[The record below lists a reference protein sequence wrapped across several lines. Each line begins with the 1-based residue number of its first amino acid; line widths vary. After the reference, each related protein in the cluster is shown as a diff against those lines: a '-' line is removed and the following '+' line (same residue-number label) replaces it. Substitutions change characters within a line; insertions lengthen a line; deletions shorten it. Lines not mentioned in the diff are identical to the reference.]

1 MKTQRITHQNI
12 LRVLIS
18 GFALVIL
25 LLLAAAVVGAYNIQ
39 SIQEN
44 AANLVSDQSV
54 TNGLIDELNKQQ
66 TSLSDVFSIMARD
79 PDSLDYIQILKQLD
93 EADRDIDHIS
103 AEGGQTPDH
112 DLWARLK
119 QSSMQFSQ
127 EARRILAEDEPE
139 TFAPAELFRDHE
151 AFISVV
157 ARLVEAEYRKVNAA
171 QGQIDRRSSR
181 LLGLTVTF
189 AGASVLLA
197 LVFAAITI
205 KMALQLIRRLEWQ
218 TAELSRVSFHM
229 LEDQE
234 ATARRFSHELHDELG
249 QQLTAIKTNLTALD
263 STGEVNRS
271 RLEDNLH
278 LVDEAIGNVRQMS
291 QLLRPIILDDFGL
304 EAGLR
309 WLAEGFSTRTG
320 IEVSVDSNHPG
331 RLPDE
336 TETHLFRIAQ
346 EALTN
351 VARHSGAKRVR
362 IKLEAGK
369 PGATAKLLANAPP
382 SGPVSDRSR
391 DRKGVDAKPE
401 PETSLNAANGQ
412 VCLTVQDD
420 GRGLDADGSSGR
432 GMGMIGMRARA
443 RSSGGDV
450 EVRAAPGG
458 GVLIEVRV
466 PLRNETHSHPVG

>member
-1 MKTQRITHQNI
+1 MKTRQITQQNI
-12 LRVLIS
+12 LRVLIA
-18 GFALVIL
+18 GFGLVIL
-25 LLLAAAVVGAYNIQ
+25 LLLAAAVVGVYNIQ
-39 SIQEN
+39 SIQQN
-44 AANLVSDQSV
+44 AASLVREQAV
-54 TNGLIDELNKQQ
+54 TNGLIDELQKQQ
-66 TSLSDVFSIMARD
+66 TSLSDVFSSMARD
-79 PDSLDYIQILKQLD
+79 PDSLDYVQILSQLD
-93 EADRDIDHIS
+93 EADRDIDRIS
-103 AEGGQTPDH
+103 AEGAKTPES

-119 QSSMQFSQ
+119 QTSVQFSQ
-127 EARRILAEDEPE
+127 EARRILAEDQPE
-139 TFAPAELFRDHE
+139 TFAPTELFRDHE

-157 ARLVEAEYRKVNAA
+157 ARLVEADYRKVSAA
-171 QGQIDRRSSR
+171 QAQIDRRSSR
-181 LLGLTVTF
+181 LLSLTMIF

-197 LVFAAITI
+197 LVFAAITV
-205 KMALQLIRRLEWQ
+205 KMTLQLIRRLEWQ

-249 QQLTAIKTNLTALD
+249 QQLTAIKTNLNALEA
-263 STGEVNRS
+263 GGQVNHA
-271 RLEDNLH
+271 RLADNLQ

-320 IEVSVDSNHPG
+320 IEVRVDSNHPG

-351 VARHSGAKRVR
+351 VARHSGAKRVQM
-362 IKLEAGK
+362 KLDK
-369 PGATAKLLANAPP
+369 T
-382 SGPVSDRSR
+382 
-391 DRKGVDAKPE
+391 
-401 PETSLNAANGQ
+401 NGHL
-412 VCLTVQDD
+412 CLSMQDD
-420 GRGLDADGSSGR
+420 GRGLDTALANNR

-443 RSSGGDV
+443 RSAGGDV
-450 EVRAAPGG
+450 EVRAAHGG

-466 PLRNETHSHPVG
+466 PVRNETNSHPAG